1 LKPHLPTF
9 DTPRLLL
16 RPRSMAEFDACL
28 AMDRDPQVTQY
39 VVGPWHDPQAHE
51 RFLTER
57 IQRSFGPG
65 FGYWSIFAKDAP
77 ASFLGWTLLIPA
89 DGVGPDIEIGW
100 RLNRAAWGRGY
111 ATEAATPILEYAFTQ
126 MRLQQV
132 IADIHPQNIGSVRVA
147 EKLGLKF
154 VGGAGIHA
162 DAPYRSYRMTQDEF
176 LARHGI

>member
-1 LKPHLPTF
+1 MKPHLPTF

-77 ASFLGWTLLIPA
+77 ASFLGWILLIPA

-154 VGGAGIHA
+154 VGDAGIHA

-176 LARHGI
+176 LARYGI